1 MVQNPERLSGHTLH
15 PAPPVNILLSF
26 FRDRRK
32 LAVRLGQVAFA
43 GGLAVST
50 LAQPPPGPAAL
61 RFPRPAYLA
70 PRPGLPFYHLTGSPR
85 LLGRLNLVF
94 FPPSPPP
101 LGSVPAAV
109 DPGDLRLAVP
119 ADLAPFVTEPF
130 YAPLSAHL
138 ASPDPHDW
146 LADRQKQQLEGYRA
160 SKGALQA
167 ELLARLYTLRD
178 VDAASRRQALEKF
191 AREQT
196 PRLVELEN
204 RAEQL
209 RTDLIGDGNDGNAGG
224 QGISD
229 GPGALAEEMRAA
241 VFYGSGLSPA
251 QRRLLREIVVET
263 DEGAPREASPG
274 PDGRWLFFSPET
286 ARVQLPP
293 ALPAELAAKVDA
305 YENLKN
311 TLKSELRAALGESGR
326 SYVISSRAQQLA
338 ALAERQEPRFAT
350 LEQLA
355 EDIRGRLQGLIADP
369 LHAPRLP
376 SLSPEL
382 EERISAY
389 RKAKLDL
396 QKALLAKVQEV
407 TGREAATD
415 SAAMQ
420 DRVQQAIAA
429 FTRENSL
436 RYAALEKAKEEIR
449 SDLAH
454 VASAHPN
461 GPGNDQSADRLLKN
475 FTDSLQQHELW
486 RLYYEYR
493 IAVFEP
499 GLSPEQRR
507 LLYASTVERLVLP
520 LPGGAPQPR

>member
-1 MVQNPERLSGHTLH
+1 M
-15 PAPPVNILLSF
+15 NILVSF
-26 FRDRRK
+26 LRDRRK
-32 LAVRLGQVAFA
+32 LAVRLSQAAFA
-43 GGLAVST
+43 SGLAVST
-50 LAQPPPGPAAL
+50 LAQISPVPAAP

-70 PRPGLPFYHLTGSPR
+70 PRTGLPFYRLTGSPR
-85 LLGRLNLVF
+85 LLGRLDLVF

-109 DPGDLRLAVP
+109 DSGDLRLAAP
-119 ADLAPFVTEPF
+119 TELAPFVNEPF

-138 ASPDPHDW
+138 ASPNPQDW
-146 LADRQKQQLEGYRA
+146 LADRQKQQLEAYRV

-178 VDAASRRQALEKF
+178 VAAASRRQALEQF

-209 RTDLIGDGNDGNAGG
+209 RTDLIGDGNEGKAGG
-224 QGISD
+224 QGIPD
-229 GPGALAEEMRAA
+229 NLGAPAEEMRAA
-241 VFYGSGLSPA
+241 VFYGGGLSPA

-274 PDGRWLFFSPET
+274 PEGRWIFFSPET

-293 ALPAELAAKVDA
+293 ELPAELAAKVDA

-326 SYVISSRAQQLA
+326 SYVISSRAQQLT
-338 ALAERQEPRFAT
+338 ALAERQEPRFAS
-350 LEQLA
+350 LEELA

-369 LHAPRLP
+369 LHSPRLP

-382 EERISAY
+382 EERIAAY

-407 TGREAATD
+407 TGREAAD

-420 DRVQQAIAA
+420 DKVQQAIAA

-454 VASAHPN
+454 VTAAHPK
-461 GPGNDQSADRLLKN
+461 GPGTDQSADRLLKN

-507 LLYASTVERLVLP
+507 LLYASAVEKLVLP

>member
-1 MVQNPERLSGHTLH
+1 M
-15 PAPPVNILLSF
+15 NILVSF
-26 FRDRRK
+26 FRGRRK
-32 LAVRLGQVAFA
+32 LAVWLGLVAFA
-43 GGLAVST
+43 GGLAVPAR
-50 LAQPPPGPAAL
+50 AQPPPSPAAP
-61 RFPRPAYLA
+61 RFPRPTYFA

-85 LLGRLNLVF
+85 LLGRLDLVF

-109 DPGDLRLAVP
+109 DPGDLRFAAP
-119 ADLAPFVTEPF
+119 AELAPFVNEPF
-130 YAPLSAHL
+130 YAALSAHL
-138 ASPDPHDW
+138 VSPDPHDW
-146 LADRQKQQLEGYRA
+146 LTDRQKQQLEAYRA

-178 VDAASRRQALEKF
+178 VEAASRRQALEKF

-229 GPGALAEEMRAA
+229 GPGASAEEMRAA
-241 VFYGSGLSPA
+241 VFYGSSLSPA

-263 DEGAPREASPG
+263 EEGAPREASPG

-286 ARVQLPP
+286 ALVQLPP

-407 TGREAATD
+407 TGREAID
-415 SAAMQ
+415 SAVMQ

-454 VASAHPN
+454 VAAAHPN

-507 LLYASTVERLVLP
+507 LLYASAVEKLVLP

>member
-1 MVQNPERLSGHTLH
+1 
-15 PAPPVNILLSF
+15 
-26 FRDRRK
+26 
-32 LAVRLGQVAFA
+32 
-43 GGLAVST
+43 
-50 LAQPPPGPAAL
+50 
-61 RFPRPAYLA
+61 
-70 PRPGLPFYHLTGSPR
+70 
-85 LLGRLNLVF
+85 LLGRLDLVF
-94 FPPSPPP
+94 FPPSPP
-101 LGSVPAAV
+101 LLSSVPAAV
-109 DPGDLRLAVP
+109 DPGDLRLAAP
-119 ADLAPFVTEPF
+119 AELAPFVNEPF

-138 ASPDPHDW
+138 ASPNPHDW
-146 LADRQKQQLEGYRA
+146 LADRQKQQLEAYRA

-178 VDAASRRQALEKF
+178 VDAASRRQALEQF

-209 RTDLIGDGNDGNAGG
+209 RTDLIGDGNEGNAGG

-229 GPGALAEEMRAA
+229 RPGAPAEEMRAA

-274 PDGRWLFFSPET
+274 LDGRWIFFSPET

-338 ALAERQEPRFAT
+338 ALAERQEPRFAS

-355 EDIRGRLQGLIADP
+355 EEIRGRLQGLIADP

-382 EERISAY
+382 EERIAAY

-407 TGREAATD
+407 TGREATD
-415 SAAMQ
+415 SAAVQ
-420 DRVQQAIAA
+420 DKVQQAIAA

-454 VASAHPN
+454 VAAAHPN
-461 GPGNDQSADRLLKN
+461 GSGIDQSADRLLKN

-507 LLYASTVERLVLP
+507 LLYASAVEKLVLP